1 MALIR
6 EPLKC
11 EVCGESIPWIPDPP
25 AHHCSC
31 PNCTF
36 VGDTG
41 GRYDYENHHCSEE
54 AKAAF
59 AERMK
64 KEFGDKYPDFAKDLL
79 ALTSKTAKA
88 G

>member
-1 MALIR
+1 MAFIR

-25 AHHCSC
+25 AHQCSC

-41 GRYDYENHHCSEE
+41 GQYDFANHRCPEE
-54 AKAAF
+54 ARAAY
-59 AERMK
+59 AERIK
-64 KEFGDKYPDFAKDLL
+64 KELGDTYPAFVKGLL
-79 ALTSKTAKA
+79 ALAPKA
-88 G
+88 TKAD